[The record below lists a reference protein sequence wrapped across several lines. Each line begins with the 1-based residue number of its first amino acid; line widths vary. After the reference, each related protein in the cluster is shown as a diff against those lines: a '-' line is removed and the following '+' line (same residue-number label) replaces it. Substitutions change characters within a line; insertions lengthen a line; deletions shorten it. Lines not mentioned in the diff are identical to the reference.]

1 MTESRLSRLKA
12 LAPVRETVAVL
23 VAIALSLAIITTLHS
38 NIRSVEQALPRFGFL
53 SFRELH
59 VHVRAVDRLKDM
71 VLLARTD
78 PAGERSRELLAE
90 ATDLAYVRFARV
102 DRTRIASELDS
113 YGEIRNRI
121 LVIIETVDGLLSQPG
136 PFDRAVL
143 DGIMVELEDADA
155 ALNRLYFSMGEE
167 SSRGLFEAQQMLA
180 TLNKQILII
189 LAILSSLLIGIAI
202 LLVERQR
209 TANNLR
215 QLTWRDTVTDL
226 KNRAWLMEQGP
237 KFIGAAK
244 TTRRPL
250 AMYLIDLDHFKQV
263 NDTFGHQAGDDLLR
277 IVGGALK
284 SHDRPDQAVSVRLG
298 GDEFAI
304 LRVAENQAELV
315 EFGELLCRQLSG
327 FREVGGHPVLLAASI
342 GLSFCPDHGDDVSTL
357 LKHADLA
364 LYAAKA
370 DGRQRLS
377 VFTEDLKAHL
387 DNRIELEET
396 LRRAIRNDEFI
407 LVWQPQLAVASGR
420 LTGAEALVRWN
431 NPRTGKVSSPL
442 EFIPVAEDS
451 DLILEIDRLVMRKA
465 CEQAAAWLPHLP
477 PDFTISVNISGR
489 HLSDCSL
496 CTYLAGLLA
505 ETGLPASM
513 LELELTERV
522 LIKNKSEALSVLAE
536 IRKMGMRVALDDFGT
551 GYSNLGSIAE
561 LEIDRVKI
569 DRSFLSQL
577 GESQRKRGMVNSILT
592 MCRALDM
599 EAVAEGVE
607 SADQLDF
614 LAETGCAYAQGF
626 YISKP
631 LQASLFTNY
640 LQSQGKAAEERA
652 EAV

>member
-23 VAIALSLAIITTLHS
+23 VAVALSLAIITTIHS

-102 DRTRIASELDS
+102 DRTRIANELASYSEMRARVLA
-113 YGEIRNRI
+113 
-121 LVIIETVDGLLSQPG
+121 IIETVDSLLSQPG
-136 PFDRAVL
+136 PFDRVAL
-143 DGIMVELEDADA
+143 DKVMVELEEADAD
-155 ALNRLYFSMGEE
+155 LNRLYFSIGEE
-167 SSRGLFEAQQMLA
+167 SSRGLFEAQQVLA

-209 TANNLR
+209 ATNNLR

-237 KFIGAAK
+237 QFISGAKAA
-244 TTRRPL
+244 RRPL

-277 IVGGALK
+277 TVGDVLM
-284 SHDRPDQAVSVRLG
+284 SHDRPDTSVSVRLG

-304 LRVAENQAELV
+304 MRVARNQAELID
-315 EFGELLCRQLSG
+315 FGELLCRKLSG
-327 FREVGGHPVLLAASI
+327 FREVGGHPVQLAAGI

-377 VFTEDLKAHL
+377 VFTEDLKANL

-396 LRRAIRNDEFI
+396 LRKAIRNDEFV

-431 NPRTGKVSSPL
+431 NPRTGTVSSPL

-489 HLSDCSL
+489 HLSDSSL

-505 ETGLPASM
+505 ETRLPASM

-522 LIKNKSEALSVLAE
+522 LIKNKSAALSVLAE

-577 GESQRKRGMVNSILT
+577 GESQRKRGNGELDSYHVPGSGHGSGRRRRGKRRPAGFSRGGGLCLRPGLLHFQT
-592 MCRALDM
+592 DTGVALHQLSPQPGHCR
-599 EAVAEGVE
+599 G
-607 SADQLDF
+607 
-614 LAETGCAYAQGF
+614 ETG
-626 YISKP
+626 
-631 LQASLFTNY
+631 
-640 LQSQGKAAEERA
+640 
-652 EAV
+652 